1 MRIDDLNELPDWD
14 DNGFSDDD
22 EGEGWKPNPTLPGMP
37 AKPCINN
44 GIR

>member
-14 DNGFSDDD
+14 DNGFGDDK
-22 EGEGWKPNPTLPGMP
+22 GEGWKPNPTRDACKAMYH
-37 AKPCINN
+37 N